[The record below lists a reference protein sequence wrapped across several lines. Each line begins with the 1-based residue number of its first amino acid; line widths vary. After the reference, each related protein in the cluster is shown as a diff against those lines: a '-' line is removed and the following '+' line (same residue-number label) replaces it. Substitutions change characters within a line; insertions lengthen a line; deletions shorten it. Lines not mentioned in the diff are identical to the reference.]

1 MQRTI
6 EDLQRAADLA
16 GAVLLGTEQVQLRDG
31 SWTLAGHFGFED
43 PWAAAR
49 LLCILAEEDA
59 SDPVVAAWAAHI
71 LEQTA
76 DENGLAPDDPELA
89 DLFAEAVHANVKRF
103 VRFAPEEGERFQSA
117 RTTMIEG
124 VGDCD
129 CHARLEHALVRSQ
142 GLPSQIVFFEDDGEP
157 VHAVDTIGTT
167 DGMQWAETTIDA
179 DFGEH
184 PQEAYARLGLDTRP
198 DIGGGIG
205 AGPTRDDVL
214 ALQTRLQDA
223 TTANALAVEACLGLP
238 SSGQAAWSALAQRV
252 LAWDS
257 SDPSEA
263 DYAAGLAL
271 AQELNAFG
279 DTLRAAGCT
288 GPTPAP
294 IPMPAQPPA
303 TPGNPFDAFLGALSG
318 PLKVLAGVVVVVAG
332 AVVAVKVADVAESR
346 RPARA

>member
-16 GAVLLGTEQVQLRDG
+16 GAVLLGTEEVQLRDG

-198 DIGGGIG
+198 DIGGVADIG
-205 AGPTRDDVL
+205 GTWGFVTPSDVASRKTELDASVKATDADVAQCTTLDQGTRG
-214 ALQTRLQDA
+214 AW
-223 TTANALAVEACLGLP
+223 TAFVKAWGTFMADEPGWF
-238 SSGQAAWSALAQRV
+238 SSGAQGRQASEYADELRQWQERLAPRCTLSAPV
-252 LAWDS
+252 VPD
-257 SDPSEA
+257 EG
-263 DYAAGLAL
+263 GL
-271 AQELNAFG
+271 
-279 DTLRAAGCT
+279 
-288 GPTPAP
+288 TPIVKIVAV
-294 IPMPAQPPA
+294 AV
-303 TPGNPFDAFLGALSG
+303 S
-318 PLKVLAGVVVVVAG
+318 VVAG
-332 AVVAVKVADVAESR
+332 AVVAGKVADVVIASR
-346 RPARA
+346 RARAARA